1 MLRNQPLSFESAYS
15 IAALEDPNDDPD
27 DDFYSEDVNEDVHIE
42 LQLTDLSGG
51 RSSCD
56 DGDMQCA
63 LSISPDGSQI
73 IDGSSDQNDELIT
86 HFSPRNVRIRNEDVR
101 AIFPI
106 CRESHDN
113 SQAFR
118 ERQFIHQQARSCQL
132 RQQRL
137 ALLLGILPVACFS
150 YEMIP
155 SWCQYLCLQEEDV
168 SMDAYFFT
176 VAFCGGLGAALYG
189 TNPRYV
195 HARIVGGSV
204 SALGSLFTN
213 WMLLSSMSSHHP
225 SYVAV
230 VFGLIGC
237 FVGSMP
243 GVLVYFI
250 FRILSDECHLSD
262 IFMEKEFYYEDSER
276 SRLTE
281 PLTSPLHT
289 VDIAM
294 PEDRCNEKLTV

>member
-1 MLRNQPLSFESAYS
+1 MLPNSSPRHDTSYAIAPLD
-15 IAALEDPNDDPD
+15 DPNEASDGQ
-27 DDFYSEDVNEDVHIE
+27 YHSEEGNEDVHIE
-42 LQLTDLSGG
+42 LQVTDLSGG
-51 RSSCD
+51 GSSCD
-56 DGDMQCA
+56 DGDIQYA
-63 LSISPDGSQI
+63 SSASPNGSEVG
-73 IDGSSDQNDELIT
+73 DRTTGKLNEGIT
-86 HFSPRNVRIRNEDVR
+86 HFSPRNVRISNEVARNV
-101 AIFPI
+101 FPI
-106 CRESHDN
+106 SLESHDN
-113 SQAFR
+113 NQAFH
-118 ERQFIHQQARSCQL
+118 ERQFIHQQERSCQR

-137 ALLLGILPVACFS
+137 TLLLGILPVVCFS

-225 SYVAV
+225 SYVAI

-250 FRILSDECHLSD
+250 FILCFL
-262 IFMEKEFYYEDSER
+262 
-276 SRLTE
+276 
-281 PLTSPLHT
+281 
-289 VDIAM
+289 
-294 PEDRCNEKLTV
+294 NENYVII